1 MVIFENKD
9 SNGLNNGFFFFFFG
23 NDLSMTYPQ
32 QIQLFS
38 YTDGRLD
45 TANVLSLENAFN
57 FFFFI
62 SPCCVYSFTYVFDCQ
77 RVVS

>member
-1 MVIFENKD
+1 MVTFENKD
-9 SNGLNNGFFFFFFG
+9 SNGLNNVGFFFFR

-32 QIQLFS
+32 QIQLFGN
-38 YTDGRLD
+38 TDGRLD

-57 FFFFI
+57 FFFI

-77 RVVS
+77 RVVN